1 MSHPRHNRTGRN
13 DPCPC
18 GSGKKYKRCHSL
30 NGRSE
35 VIPVTESKPHRLF
48 ARMVRQHVVPNMA
61 VVWIAQ
67 DVFCKGLT
75 WEAAVAA
82 LRTINRES
90 ALLSMAMINAACV
103 ELVTGEKLD
112 TMNGAQKVV
121 ALADYLFPAELRRAA
136 LQVYREHA
144 DDCFIP
150 LAPQACLA
158 MTEACLRYCPADG
171 GARFEQPSA
180 NTAFAHV
187 LLSFHEQLMQKDMAK
202 KLDPTALTAEQFR
215 YFVRNYF
222 AANPEGNLPDLIRR
236 QFMMFEAASANGVL
250 KQRAGKDAPAWFR
263 DITGVTPSTYR
274 LMLLMVMFH
283 GVKFDIEQPALL
295 DLVYDTDEMLANI
308 VPEVVEVYSRLH
320 NLCVVEE
327 QLPQSEFPDWESAV
341 YGMNYLR
348 GRPMMRL
355 LGTRHLC
362 LYRHLIIEKF
372 FGGTVHVLTELVK
385 SHAPAGWPS
394 SVGQRVSKLRIE
406 FGYLFED
413 HVRQVLSL
421 LFVGP
426 DVHTC
431 FGFARE
437 DEGECDA
444 VIIVGDTALVF
455 EFVHHPWN
463 LKERARGESADFV
476 PHLKDNI
483 QKAGKLCAQINRD
496 HYLKPLG
503 VPVRSALPIVVTSE
517 MVAINEMTTQTW
529 QRDLIAA
536 TSAEEVLGH
545 GIVRPVQTLSLDQL
559 ENLDRLEA
567 VRTPAQLVAF
577 LTSRAADEF
586 ARFSGHDLMRSRGG
600 PYRRLKAYDDAA
612 ERDMEASAST
622 LFRRPSSQIS
632 PEP

>member
-1 MSHPRHNRTGRN
+1 
-13 DPCPC
+13 
-18 GSGKKYKRCHSL
+18 
-30 NGRSE
+30 
-35 VIPVTESKPHRLF
+35 
-48 ARMVRQHVVPNMA
+48 MVRERVLPNTA
-61 VVWIAQ
+61 VMWIAQ
-67 DVFCKGLT
+67 DVFGNALT
-75 WEAAVAA
+75 WEEAVNA

-90 ALLSMAMINAACV
+90 ALLSMAMVNAVCV
-103 ELVTGEKLD
+103 ELITGEKLN
-112 TMNGAQKVV
+112 TLNGAQKVV
-121 ALADYLFPAELRRAA
+121 ALADYLFRREARKAA
-136 LQVYREHA
+136 LQVYRDHA
-144 DDCFIP
+144 TEAFFP

-158 MTEACLRYCPADG
+158 MTEACLRYCPVDN
-171 GARFEQPSA
+171 GARFEQPSENA
-180 NTAFAHV
+180 VFARV
-187 LLSFHEQLMQKDMAK
+187 LFSFHEHLVAKDMAK
-202 KLDPTALTAEQFR
+202 RLDPAALTGEQFR

-222 AANPEGNLPDLIRR
+222 AANPERNLPELIRR
-236 QFMMFEAASANGVL
+236 QFMMFESAPADGVL
-250 KQRAGKDAPAWFR
+250 KQRAGKDAQTWFR

-283 GVKFDIEQPALL
+283 GMKFDIERPALL

-308 VPEVVEVYSRLH
+308 VPEVAEVYSRLH

-327 QLPQSEFPDWESAV
+327 PLPQSEFPDWESAA

-362 LYRHLIIEKF
+362 LYRHLLIEKF

-394 SVGQRVSKLRIE
+394 SVGQRVNKLRIE

-421 LFVGP
+421 LFAGP

-431 FGFARE
+431 FGFTRE
-437 DEGECDA
+437 DKGECDA

-496 HYLKPLG
+496 HCLRPLG
-503 VPVRSALPIVVTSE
+503 LPVRCALPIVVTSE

-545 GIVRPVQTLSLDQL
+545 GIVGPVQTLSLDQL

-567 VRTPAQLVAF
+567 VGTPAQLVAF

-586 ARFSGHDLMRSRGG
+586 ARFSGHDLMRSSGG

-622 LFRRPSSQIS
+622 LFRRPSSQVS